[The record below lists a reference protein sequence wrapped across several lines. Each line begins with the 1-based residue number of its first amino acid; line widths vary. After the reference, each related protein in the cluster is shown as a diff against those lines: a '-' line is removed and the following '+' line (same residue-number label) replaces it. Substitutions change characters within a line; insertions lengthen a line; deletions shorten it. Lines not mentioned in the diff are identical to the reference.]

1 LEPVPIADP
10 RDPRIAL
17 YRGVRDPELLRD
29 HGVFIA
35 EGRLV
40 VQRLLEQSS
49 LKARSVLVT
58 RAASQQLEAALART
72 ACPVFLAEPALVA
85 DLAGFNVHRGCL
97 AIGERP
103 PRRDIDSLVSSAGA
117 APLVVLERVG
127 NPDNVGGVF
136 RNAAALG
143 AAAVLLS
150 PGCADPLYRKTIRT
164 SMGAAL
170 TLPFAAF
177 ESWPSGL
184 ESLRGGRT
192 IVALTTSPD
201 AAPIEGVAERMEG
214 PVALLL
220 GHEGHGLSA
229 EARRHAHQ
237 WARIPMA
244 LGADS
249 LNVSSAT
256 AIALYVF
263 GAP

>member
-1 LEPVPIADP
+1 MKV
-10 RDPRIAL
+10 
-17 YRGVRDPELLRD
+17 
-29 HGVFIA
+29 
-35 EGRLV
+35 
-40 VQRLLEQSS
+40 
-49 LKARSVLVT
+49 RSVLVT
-58 RAASQQLEAALART
+58 RAASQQLEAALARA
-72 ACPVFLAEPALVA
+72 ACPVFLADPALVA

-97 AIGERP
+97 AIGERQ
-103 PRRDIDSLVSSAGA
+103 PRRGIDSLVSSAGA

-184 ESLRGGRT
+184 ESLRAGARA
-192 IVALTTSPD
+192 IVALTTSPG
-201 AAPIEGVAERMEG
+201 AAPIGEVAARVDG
-214 PVALLL
+214 PVVLLL

-229 EARRHAHQ
+229 EARRYAHHR
-237 WARIPMA
+237 ARIPMA
-244 LGADS
+244 PGADS
-249 LNVSSAT
+249 LNVSSAA
-256 AIALYVF
+256 AIALYLF
-263 GAP
+263 GAESDRPPASGTNARPLRSV